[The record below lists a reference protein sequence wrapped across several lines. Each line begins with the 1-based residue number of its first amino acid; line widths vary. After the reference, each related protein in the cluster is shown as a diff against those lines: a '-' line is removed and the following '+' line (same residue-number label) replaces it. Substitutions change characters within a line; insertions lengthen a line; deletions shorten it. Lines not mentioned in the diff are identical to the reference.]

1 MRASSCRFSMIPRLS
16 VNCPRNKS
24 FMLLSRECG
33 RQRVSLSDNRKK
45 RGSRRSRSPHRAV
58 ADFVFSLLIR
68 SAAEP
73 WNAAREGSR
82 VFGKLLPRRR
92 RSSGKLACGL
102 CPLQHALQHLQN
114 TFCRHFQGIPSHAVA
129 TGKLSDPRQ
138 HRRRHPKF

>member
-33 RQRVSLSDNRKK
+33 RQRVSLSDNLKK

-82 VFGKLLPRRR
+82 V
-92 RSSGKLACGL
+92 SGKLACGL